1 MRRSTRFLTGS
12 ALLTLVLTFTTVPS
26 WADRDDWVAEK
37 ERAEQESAALEEQ
50 IAGLDESLKE
60 VYRSLDDVRSK
71 LPGARG
77 ELQVAEAEKAAAQRN
92 LQQVSDRLELTKAE
106 LKRIEGKV
114 AESSSNAEKF
124 GEDIA
129 GLARE
134 LYRSGDS
141 GSPMLLALTSETTA
155 DISDRTAT
163 AQAMARAQ
171 NQALESAREALA
183 LERNQSSRQKALTKR
198 VGELYDE
205 AALTQQV
212 AAEKA
217 SVASGKLAQLEKLE
231 QTEAVRASAAEAS
244 RGEAK
249 KQLEKTNA
257 ELQEAR
263 DNIARIDEENRRR
276 QTSYQPAPPV
286 ADSGGDGGGGV
297 STSGRWAY
305 PLPSWYPVTSPF
317 GYRYHP
323 IYGSMILHA
332 GTDLGAPC
340 GTPALATA
348 NGVVTD
354 VNYNGGAGN
363 YVSLNY
369 GIVGGDSYQTVYMH
383 LSAQTVYVGQEVSVG
398 QTIGLVGTTG
408 SSTGCHLHYEFI
420 VNGQHVDAMAYM

>member
-1 MRRSTRFLTGS
+1 
-12 ALLTLVLTFTTVPS
+12 
-26 WADRDDWVAEK
+26 
-37 ERAEQESAALEEQ
+37 
-50 IAGLDESLKE
+50 
-60 VYRSLDDVRSK
+60 
-71 LPGARG
+71 
-77 ELQVAEAEKAAAQRN
+77 
-92 LQQVSDRLELTKAE
+92 TKAE

-244 RGEAK
+244 
-249 KQLEKTNA
+249 
-257 ELQEAR
+257 
-263 DNIARIDEENRRR
+263 
-276 QTSYQPAPPV
+276 
-286 ADSGGDGGGGV
+286 
-297 STSGRWAY
+297 
-305 PLPSWYPVTSPF
+305 
-317 GYRYHP
+317 
-323 IYGSMILHA
+323 
-332 GTDLGAPC
+332 
-340 GTPALATA
+340 
-348 NGVVTD
+348 
-354 VNYNGGAGN
+354 
-363 YVSLNY
+363 
-369 GIVGGDSYQTVYMH
+369 
-383 LSAQTVYVGQEVSVG
+383 
-398 QTIGLVGTTG
+398 
-408 SSTGCHLHYEFI
+408 
-420 VNGQHVDAMAYM
+420 